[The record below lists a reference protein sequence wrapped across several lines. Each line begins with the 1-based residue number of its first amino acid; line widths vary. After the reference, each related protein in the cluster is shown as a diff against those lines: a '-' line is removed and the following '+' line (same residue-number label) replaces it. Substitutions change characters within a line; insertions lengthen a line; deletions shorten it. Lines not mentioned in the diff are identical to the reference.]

1 MSSSQLVT
9 IVAPGNIDR
18 ATVRQFVAEY
28 TAQLEASSMRGEN
41 VHQISLDQQDAVEKM
56 TAEWDKVDQALFSK
70 LYTEELNAYSNAAF
84 DKANQINA
92 QTAQVHINAAQNA
105 SNIATWVSL
114 IVFFVFLI
122 FMIRMIK
129 G

>member
-9 IVAPGNIDR
+9 IVRPGNIDR

-28 TAQLEASSMRGEN
+28 TAQLEAASMRGEN
-41 VHQISLDQQDAVEKM
+41 VHQMSLDQQDKVEKM
-56 TAEWDKVDQALFSK
+56 TSEWNEVDQALFAK
-70 LYTEELNAYSNAAF
+70 LYTEELTAYSNAAF

-92 QTAQVHINAAQNA
+92 QTAQVHMQAAKNV
-105 SNIATWVSL
+105 SNVATWVSL

-122 FMIRMIK
+122 FMIKVVR

>member
-1 MSSSQLVT
+1 MSSSQLGT
-9 IVAPGNIDR
+9 TVAPGNIDR
-18 ATVRQFVAEY
+18 AAVRKFVAEY
-28 TAQLEASSMRGEN
+28 TVQLEAASMRGEN
-41 VHQISLDQQDAVEKM
+41 VHQIALDQQDAVEKM
-56 TAEWDKVDQALFSK
+56 TAEWNEVDQALFSK

-92 QTAQVHINAAQNA
+92 QTAQIHVKAAQSA

-122 FMIRMIK
+122 FMIRMFK